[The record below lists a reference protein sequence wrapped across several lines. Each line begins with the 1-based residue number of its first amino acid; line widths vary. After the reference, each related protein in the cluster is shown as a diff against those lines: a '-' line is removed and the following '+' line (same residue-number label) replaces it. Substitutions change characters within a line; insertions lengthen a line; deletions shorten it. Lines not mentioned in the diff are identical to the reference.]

1 VVHDLVLIDNF
12 SCCGRKIEMLHY
24 MMFDASILIDDFS
37 YRYKMSS
44 FISSYVTFFLLL
56 QWTMIYVV

>member
-1 VVHDLVLIDNF
+1 
-12 SCCGRKIEMLHY
+12 MLHY